1 MFSSMDALEIGKR
14 NSIQRALNDY
24 FTAWYLFS
32 VKQLNVSN
40 HFLSLSHFTLSFI
53 SFRSF
58 HRISVLVKLS
68 GPFQLRPTYMGV
80 KQPFSQNLGLR
91 CSIVLKESFP
101 SLMFCNSLFV
111 SPLYF
116 NKVTSWK

>member
-1 MFSSMDALEIGKR
+1 MCEANNLACEMLTSLVRPWFKNVPRLSFLMFSSMDALEIGKR
-14 NSIQRALNDY
+14 NSIQRALKDY

-58 HRISVLVKLS
+58 HRIRQCFGKVKRS
-68 GPFQLRPTYMGV
+68 
-80 KQPFSQNLGLR
+80 FSATIDL
-91 CSIVLKESFP
+91 CIWV
-101 SLMFCNSLFV
+101 
-111 SPLYF
+111 
-116 NKVTSWK
+116 